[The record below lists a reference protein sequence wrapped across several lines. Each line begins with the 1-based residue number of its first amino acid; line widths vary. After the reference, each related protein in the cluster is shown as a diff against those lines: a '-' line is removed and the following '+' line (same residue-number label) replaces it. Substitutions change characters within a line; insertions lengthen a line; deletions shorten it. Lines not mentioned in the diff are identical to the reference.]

1 MSDPQYEAAIQDS
14 FIKKPLRSV
23 LLIDDDFPTY
33 SDLCSADK
41 AHSQKDRACNL
52 YGGFRQLDMLC
63 DIENMVD
70 EVEADRLRK
79 SDLIVLD
86 YHLIPNS
93 EDNKKAIQLLR
104 QLAISHH
111 FNTVVVYTAA
121 SEQDDVWLDV
131 IASLSGGWSAITA
144 SLDGEP
150 KQHWENLSD
159 ANKLPTPTKDAVM
172 QFARRGVRGAID
184 GDTLKLAVDELVSL
198 GVPAA
203 HCSKIVEYLVA
214 EDLAKRAGEFAAQP
228 SGHAVGDYAHGKRW
242 LQVGNAFVVIMKKID
257 GTDTVSETEAIMA
270 TLKDALL
277 AWRPNV
283 VQILISEI
291 QNALE
296 LEGLAGSDT
305 LLRKPDMQ
313 AALTYNL
320 LKEIGAVDLSQD
332 VSIRIPVMSLVDKVV
347 DSIRRRLST
356 HEELLVQFEKAV
368 VGDLK
373 STGWT
378 IDKWPKD
385 GKLVSAATELA
396 RTPDV
401 KSTAIIFRLNHFLST
416 EKFRRAHLSTGTVF
430 YHRDK
435 DEYFIA
441 ASPACDLV
449 AGQSKPLQLWATAIS
464 PTLPMIAIRLYPAD
478 NLAKAL
484 SVASH
489 ADHVFL
495 EIGDEPKAFKVISG
509 AGHQPSYEMI
519 FVSDEGRVRTEDGKI
534 VFDGSRIVLGAVNQ
548 TEAASETTPTTPEP
562 AAQEPKKQESIAV
575 DSPASASENRVSNA
589 TQAPEN
595 IQQTDE
601 TQVNPIL
608 EFATF
613 EIIEQLRGV
622 NATHLLQL
630 IGQHLSRVGLDFV
643 NAPGG

>member
-1 MSDPQYEAAIQDS
+1 MSDPQYEVAIQDS
-14 FIKKPLRSV
+14 FIKKPLRTV

-33 SDLCSADK
+33 SDLCNGEK

-52 YGGFRQLDMLC
+52 YAGFRQLDMLC
-63 DIENMVD
+63 DIERMVD

-79 SDLIVLD
+79 SDLVVLD

-104 QLAISHH
+104 QLAVSHH
-111 FNTVVVYTAA
+111 FNTVVVYTA
-121 SEQDDVWLDV
+121 SPDQDDVWLDV
-131 IASLSGGWSAITA
+131 IAALSGGWSAITA

-150 KQHWENLSD
+150 KQHWENLVE
-159 ANKLPTPTKDAVM
+159 AEKLPTPSKDAVM
-172 QFARRGVRGAID
+172 QYARRGILRAID
-184 GDTLKLAVDELVSL
+184 SGTLKAAVDELVGL
-198 GVPAA
+198 GVPAV
-203 HCSKIVEYLVA
+203 HCSKIVEYSVA
-214 EDLAKRAGEFAAQP
+214 KELANRAAEFAGEP
-228 SGHAVGDYAHGKRW
+228 SGHAIGDYAHGKRW
-242 LQVGNAFVVIMKKID
+242 LQVGNAFVVIMQKVN
-257 GTDTVSETEAIMA
+257 GTNAVSETAAIMTA
-270 TLKDALL
+270 LKDALL
-277 AWRPNV
+277 DWRPNV
-283 VQILISEI
+283 VQVLISEI

-305 LLRKPDMQ
+305 ILRKPDMQ

-332 VSIRIPVMSLVDKVV
+332 VNIRIPIMSLVDKVV

-356 HEELLVQFEKAV
+356 HEELLFQFEKAV

-401 KSTAIIFRLNHFLST
+401 KNTDIIFRLNHFLST
-416 EKFRRAHLSTGTVF
+416 EKFRRAHLTTGTVF
-430 YHRDK
+430 YHRAK
-435 DEYFIA
+435 DEYFVA

-449 AGQSKPLQLWATAIS
+449 AGQGKPLQLWATAIA

-478 NLAKAL
+478 NMAKAL

-489 ADHVFL
+489 ADHIFL

-509 AGHQPSYEMI
+509 AGHQPSYEMM
-519 FVSDEGRVRTEDGKI
+519 FVRDEGRVRTEDGKI
-534 VFDGSRIVLGAVNQ
+534 VFDGSRLILGAV
-548 TEAASETTPTTPEP
+548 EPMKPASETSLEPE
-562 AAQEPKKQESIAV
+562 AQQLKDMECTVADAKTDVPEDSISNTAQTMKSIEEANES
-575 DSPASASENRVSNA
+575 RVS
-589 TQAPEN
+589 
-595 IQQTDE
+595 
-601 TQVNPIL
+601 PIL
-608 EFATF
+608 EHATF

-630 IGQHLSRVGLDFV
+630 IGQHLSRVGLDFI